1 MDLHRLIV
9 MARAWLPLALLCAA
23 LAGAG
28 GFVVS
33 NLQQPVYE
41 GRSTLVVGQ
50 ALSAA
55 NPDYSQLLVAQSLSA
70 TYAAVSETS
79 PVLEAVI
86 SELNLDET
94 PGALSARVRVDAPR
108 DSTFLFISAQDSD
121 PARAASIANELAE
134 QLIAVSPTIQGREAA
149 FQQSIDKDLTATQAL
164 IDRTQARVDALTEI
178 EERTPQEEAELL
190 ALEGRLASLRSTFAS
205 LVTFSS
211 SSATNLLTV
220 VEPATAPA
228 SPVGPRT
235 LFNALLAAALGLL
248 VVVGIAFVA
257 EQLDDRVRD
266 TDAVQD
272 ITGLS
277 TLGVIA
283 RMTSGRGKKEF
294 YRLAGLLYPRSAFA
308 EAYRTL
314 RTNIEF
320 ASLDAPMRTVLVTS
334 AAPGEGKTVTAANL
348 AIVFA
353 QSGRR
358 VILVDADLR
367 RPGVHEIFDLS
378 NTRGLTDLLRH
389 QSISV
394 DAVAN
399 PTEQDNLRVVTTG
412 NLPPN
417 PAELLGSKRMRTV
430 VERLQEDADL
440 VIFDS
445 PPLLAVADAAVMSSF
460 VDGTLFVIDAAKG
473 RGRLVRMGRETLSK
487 SGAKILGVVL
497 NRVHSVTRFGYGG
510 IYGRGDAAVRPG
522 AVDVVG
528 ERGSASVDRH
538 IAGDQV
544 VPPGDWP
551 RLT

>member
-205 LVTFSS
+205 LRDV
-211 SSATNLLTV
+211 LIEQRH
-220 VEPATAPA
+220 EPSDGGRAGHRTSLAGGTEDALQRIARRGPGTA
-228 SPVGPRT
+228 RRRRH
-235 LFNALLAAALGLL
+235 
-248 VVVGIAFVA
+248 
-257 EQLDDRVRD
+257 RVRGG
-266 TDAVQD
+266 T
-272 ITGLS
+272 
-277 TLGVIA
+277 
-283 RMTSGRGKKEF
+283 
-294 YRLAGLLYPRSAFA
+294 AG
-308 EAYRTL
+308 
-314 RTNIEF
+314 
-320 ASLDAPMRTVLVTS
+320 
-334 AAPGEGKTVTAANL
+334 
-348 AIVFA
+348 
-353 QSGRR
+353 
-358 VILVDADLR
+358 
-367 RPGVHEIFDLS
+367 
-378 NTRGLTDLLRH
+378 
-389 QSISV
+389 
-394 DAVAN
+394 
-399 PTEQDNLRVVTTG
+399 
-412 NLPPN
+412 
-417 PAELLGSKRMRTV
+417 
-430 VERLQEDADL
+430 
-440 VIFDS
+440 
-445 PPLLAVADAAVMSSF
+445 
-460 VDGTLFVIDAAKG
+460 
-473 RGRLVRMGRETLSK
+473 
-487 SGAKILGVVL
+487 
-497 NRVHSVTRFGYGG
+497 
-510 IYGRGDAAVRPG
+510 
-522 AVDVVG
+522 
-528 ERGSASVDRH
+528 
-538 IAGDQV
+538 
-544 VPPGDWP
+544 
-551 RLT
+551 